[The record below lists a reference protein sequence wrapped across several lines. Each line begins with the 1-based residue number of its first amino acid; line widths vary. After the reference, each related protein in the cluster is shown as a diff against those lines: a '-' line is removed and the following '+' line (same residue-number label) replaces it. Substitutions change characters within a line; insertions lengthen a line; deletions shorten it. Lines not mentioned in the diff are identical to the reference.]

1 MIPKVIH
8 YCWFGRGEKP
18 EIVKICMESWK
29 KNCPDFKIIE
39 WNEDNFKVDSC
50 KYAAE
55 AYANKKWAFV
65 SDYARIKILEEHG
78 GIYIDTDVE
87 IIKPL
92 NSLLDYKGF
101 AGFEKEL
108 DGSFGVNTGS
118 MMGAEKHNEFLRQ
131 QLKKYEE
138 YCFVENDRL
147 NLTTC
152 VEYTTKLLLDY
163 GLKLNNE
170 TQEVLNLT
178 ILPSDYFSS
187 RNMKTGLVEE
197 TNNTVSIHRYAGSW
211 ADPVEQYGYT
221 LKWKMIKK
229 YGIKVGRVVYLLKYT
244 KYIVQKRGIRGL
256 TIKIKGKL
264 Q

>member
-1 MIPKVIH
+1 
-8 YCWFGRGEKP
+8 
-18 EIVKICMESWK
+18 MESWK

-178 ILPSDYFSS
+178 ILPSDYFSP

>member
-1 MIPKVIH
+1 M
-8 YCWFGRGEKP
+8 
-18 EIVKICMESWK
+18 
-29 KNCPDFKIIE
+29 
-39 WNEDNFKVDSC
+39 
-50 KYAAE
+50 
-55 AYANKKWAFV
+55 
-65 SDYARIKILEEHG
+65 EEHG

-152 VEYTTKLLLDY
+152 VEYTPLSLSKA
-163 GLKLNNE
+163 
-170 TQEVLNLT
+170 
-178 ILPSDYFSS
+178 
-187 RNMKTGLVEE
+187 TG
-197 TNNTVSIHRYAGSW
+197 
-211 ADPVEQYGYT
+211 
-221 LKWKMIKK
+221 K
-229 YGIKVGRVVYLLKYT
+229 
-244 KYIVQKRGIRGL
+244 
-256 TIKIKGKL
+256 
-264 Q
+264 